1 MGRVTGLKHVNGF
14 EKRTQ
19 EKKQQVLKAAFEM
32 MNREGGVAN
41 ITINQVAE
49 RAGVGRTTLFKY
61 FENKEK
67 LIDQVFEWFLIQMMI
82 EADDIMAEEKSF
94 TETVPRLAENKV
106 KWLHRVSREFYLDMM
121 THLTQTLD
129 GQPSL
134 LNTQYTKNG
143 VHMMLELFHRG
154 RLEGQID
161 LKYSDEFLI
170 LYFQAMVEGISSPH
184 IYDNI
189 LPYTK
194 EWTEMLVKSVAPK

>member
-1 MGRVTGLKHVNGF
+1 MGRVNGF

-41 ITINQVAE
+41 IAINQVAE

-61 FENKEK
+61 FENKEN
-67 LIDQVFEWFLIQMMI
+67 LIDQVFEWFLDQMMM
-82 EADDIMAEEKSF
+82 EADEIIAEDKSF
-94 TETVPRLAENKV
+94 AETVPRLAENKA
-106 KWLHRVSREFYLDMM
+106 KWLHRVSKEFYLDLM
-121 THLTQTLD
+121 THTTESPD
-129 GQPSL
+129 GHPSL
-134 LNTQYTKNG
+134 LNTRYTKNG
-143 VHMMLELFHRG
+143 VYMMLELFHRG

>member
-1 MGRVTGLKHVNGF
+1 MGRVTDLEQVSGF

-61 FENKEK
+61 FENKEN
-67 LIDQVFEWFLIQMMI
+67 LIDQVFEWFLIQMMM
-82 EADDIMAEEKSF
+82 EADDIIAEGKSF
-94 TETVPRLAENKV
+94 AETVPRLAENKV

-121 THLTQTLD
+121 THTTQTLN

-134 LNTQYTKNG
+134 LNTRYTKNG

-194 EWTEMLVKSVAPK
+194 EWTEMLVKSVAPE